1 MITEIPAAWIGFLQ
15 AYAGVLQV
23 MAVVTVILI
32 AISSIDDLFVD
43 ACFWIRALYR
53 RLVIRPRHDRLTPA
67 ELAACPEQPLAIMVP
82 AWREFD
88 VIEVMVENAVRS
100 FDYDNYTIFIG
111 TYANDPETRSLV
123 RRLAKRH
130 ARVVG
135 VDLAQNGPTSKAD
148 CLNGI
153 VSAIFQME
161 KTTGTSFAGM
171 ILHDCEDV
179 VHPLEL
185 RFFNYLLP
193 RKDLIQIPVVSL
205 ERGYGE
211 LIAGTY
217 MDEFAEWHGKDLVV
231 REAVAGAVPSAGVGT
246 CLSHKAM
253 VALSEDHMEPFNTR
267 SLTEDYDIA
276 ARLAKAGL
284 SSIIAIYPVNY
295 RVHRRSWLGLGP
307 SRTVTLRM
315 PLCVREY
322 FPNTFR
328 SAYRQKAR
336 WTLGISIQG
345 WAQLGWSKSGKANYF
360 LFRDRKA
367 LFTPSLALAGYFI
380 VINYFLLQMLGLVQ
394 AGQLAPIFPDNRWII
409 ALLAFNLLALVLRVG
424 QRAYFVGKIY
434 GVVHAVLSF
443 PRMVVGSV
451 INFAASVRA
460 IRLYA
465 AHLLFGTT
473 IAWDKTAHEFPTDA
487 ALAQDRRQLGAILLS
502 WRAITE
508 AELQDA
514 LAEQAQRPQR
524 LGRIL
529 LSNGVLDDETLA
541 EAISV
546 QTALPRAEVTQAG
559 VVANSDAMSRSLC
572 ITLRAIPVGQHAN
585 GATVL
590 AVSGPLTPE
599 EEATVSAS
607 FSAPVS
613 LVVAREGEI
622 DAGLRRLGGDRD
634 AFNEDNMDGGPNVPL
649 LGDLLIDGG
658 HIDAV
663 ELEAALR
670 GYQPDRDG
678 RLGEYLVEAR
688 FVTPEAM
695 ASTLSIQRTAFA
707 AGRIAA

>member
-1 MITEIPAAWIGFLQ
+1 MISTLSAEWIGFLQ
-15 AYAGVLQV
+15 TYATTLQV
-23 MAVVTVILI
+23 MAMVTVILI
-32 AISSIDDLFVD
+32 AVSSFDDLFVD
-43 ACFWIRALYR
+43 ACFWVRALYR

-67 ELAACPEQPLAIMVP
+67 ELAACPEQRLAIMVP

-100 FDYDNYTIFIG
+100 FDYDNYVIFIG

-123 RRLAKRH
+123 RRLARRH
-130 ARVVG
+130 RRVVG

-153 VSAIFQME
+153 VRAIFQME
-161 KTTGTSFAGM
+161 KTTGETFAGM

-185 RFFNYLLP
+185 KFFNYLLP

-211 LIAGTY
+211 FVAGTY

-253 VALSEDHMEPFNTR
+253 VALAEDHIEPFNIH

-276 ARLAKAGL
+276 TRLAKAGL
-284 SSIIAIYPVNY
+284 SSIIAVYPVNY
-295 RVHRRSWLGLGP
+295 RVNRRSWLGLGP
-307 SRTVTLRM
+307 SRTVSLRM

-345 WAQLGWSKSGKANYF
+345 WAQLGWSKSPTANYF

-380 VINYFLLQMLGLVQ
+380 VINYFLLERLGLVE
-394 AGQLAPIFPDNRWII
+394 AGALPPIFPDYGWIT
-409 ALLAFNLLALVLRVG
+409 ALLAFNLLALILRVG
-424 QRAYFVGKIY
+424 QRAFFVGRIY
-434 GVVHAVLSF
+434 GTVHAVLSF

-451 INFAASVRA
+451 INFAASMRA
-460 IRLYA
+460 VRLYVS
-465 AHLLFGTT
+465 HLVFRTPIT
-473 IAWDKTAHEFPTDA
+473 WDKTAHEFPTDA

-502 WRAITE
+502 WRAVTE

-514 LAEQAQRPQR
+514 LDEQAMRPRR

-529 LSNGVLDDETLA
+529 LAKGVLDDETLA
-541 EAISV
+541 EAMSV
-546 QTALPRAEVTQAG
+546 QTALPRADITSTGMETHSG
-559 VVANSDAMSRSLC
+559 VMPRGLCVA
-572 ITLRAIPVGQHAN
+572 LRAIPVGQQPN
-585 GATVL
+585 GAPVL
-590 AVSGPLTPE
+590 AVSGPLSAE
-599 EEATVSAS
+599 EEARASAS
-607 FSAPVS
+607 FNAPVS
-613 LVVAREGEI
+613 LVMARESEI
-622 DAGLRRLGGDRD
+622 VAGLRRLGGDPD
-634 AFNEDNMDGGPNVPL
+634 AFLDGPAIPL
-649 LGDLLIDGG
+649 IGDMLIDRGHITPTELDLL
-658 HIDAV
+658 
-663 ELEAALR
+663 LQS
-670 GYQPDRDG
+670 YQPDRDG
-678 RLGEYLVEAR
+678 RLGEYLVNQR
-688 FVTPEAM
+688 GVTPEAM
-695 ASTLSIQRTAFA
+695 VSTLNAQRLAFF
-707 AGRIAA
+707 AGRIPA

>member
-1 MITEIPAAWIGFLQ
+1 MFTDLSADWIGFLQ
-15 AYAGVLQV
+15 TYATTLQV
-23 MAVVTVILI
+23 MAMVTVALI
-32 AISSIDDLFVD
+32 TVSSFDDLFVD
-43 ACFWIRALYR
+43 ACFWTRALYR
-53 RLVIRPRHDRLTPA
+53 KLVIRPRHDRLTPA
-67 ELAACPEQPLAIMVP
+67 DLAARPEQRLAIMVP
-82 AWREFD
+82 AWREFE

-100 FDYDNYTIFIG
+100 FDYDNYVIFIG

-130 ARVVG
+130 GRVVG

-153 VSAIFQME
+153 VRAIFQME
-161 KTTGTSFAGM
+161 KATGDSFAGM

-185 RFFNYLLP
+185 KFFNYLLP

-211 LIAGTY
+211 FVAGTY

-231 REAVAGAVPSAGVGT
+231 RKAVARAVPSAGVGT
-246 CLSHKAM
+246 CLSHAAM
-253 VALSEDHMEPFNTR
+253 VILAEDHMEPFNIH

-284 SSIIAIYPVNY
+284 SSIIAVYPVNY
-295 RVHRRSWLGLGP
+295 RVNRRSWLGLGP
-307 SRTVTLRM
+307 SRTVSLRM

-345 WAQLGWSKSGKANYF
+345 WAQLGWSKSFKANYF

-380 VINYFLLQMLGLVQ
+380 VINYFLLELLGLVD
-394 AGQLAPIFPDNRWII
+394 AGELPPIFPDYRWITV
-409 ALLAFNLLALVLRVG
+409 LLAFNFLALVLRVV
-424 QRAYFVGKIY
+424 QRAWFVGRIY
-434 GVVHAVLSF
+434 GGVHAVLSF

-460 IRLYA
+460 IRLYVS
-465 AHLLFGTT
+465 HLIFRTPIT
-473 IAWDKTAHEFPTDA
+473 WDKTAHEFPSDA

-502 WRAITE
+502 WRAVTE

-514 LAEQAQRPQR
+514 LAEQALRPQR

-529 LSNGVLDDETLA
+529 LAKGLLDDETLA
-541 EAISV
+541 EAMSV
-546 QTALPRAEVTQAG
+546 QTALPRAEITAAG
-559 VVANSDAMSRSLC
+559 VDAHSDGMSKRLC
-572 ITLRAIPVGQHAN
+572 IELRAIPVGQQPN
-585 GATVL
+585 GAPVL
-590 AVSGPLTPE
+590 AVSGPFSAE
-599 EEATVSAS
+599 EEAKVSAT
-607 FSAPVS
+607 FDAPVS
-613 LVVAREGEI
+613 LVVARESEI
-622 DAGLRRLGGDRD
+622 VAGLRRLGGDPD
-634 AFNEDNMDGGPNVPL
+634 AFDRVAAPPL
-649 LGDLLIDGG
+649 LGDMLIGDG
-658 HIDAV
+658 HIAAD
-663 ELEAALR
+663 ELDRVLQ

-678 RLGEYLVEAR
+678 KLGEYLVHTRSVSNEAL
-688 FVTPEAM
+688 
-695 ASTLSIQRTAFA
+695 ASTLKAQRTALA
-707 AGRIAA
+707 AARKQAA

>member
-1 MITEIPAAWIGFLQ
+1 MISDISTDWIGVLQ
-15 AYAGVLQV
+15 TYAKTLQV

-32 AISSIDDLFVD
+32 ALSSLDDLFID
-43 ACFWIRALYR
+43 ACFWTRALYR

-67 ELAACPEQPLAIMVP
+67 DLAARPEQALAIMVP

-100 FDYDNYTIFIG
+100 FDYDNYVIFIG

-123 RRLAKRH
+123 RRLSKRH

-135 VDLAQNGPTSKAD
+135 VDLPQNGPTSKAD

-153 VSAIFQME
+153 VRAIVQRE
-161 KTTGTSFAGM
+161 KATNTTFAGM

-205 ERGYGE
+205 ERSYTE

-231 REAVAGAVPSAGVGT
+231 REAVARAVPSAGVGT

-253 VALSEDHMEPFNTR
+253 VVLAEDHNEPFNIH

-276 ARLAKAGL
+276 ARLAQEGL
-284 SSIIAIYPVNY
+284 SSIIAVYPVNY
-295 RVHRRSWLGLGP
+295 RVNRRSWFGLGP
-307 SRTVTLRM
+307 SRTVSLRM

-345 WAQLGWSKSGKANYF
+345 WAQLGWSKSPRANYF

-380 VINYFLLQMLGLVQ
+380 VINYFLLELLGLVR
-394 AGQLAPIFPDNRWII
+394 AGELAPIFPASRWITV
-409 ALLAFNLLALVLRVG
+409 LLAFNLLALILRVG
-424 QRAYFVGKIY
+424 QRAWFVGRIY
-434 GVVHAVLSF
+434 GGVHAVMSF

-460 IRLYA
+460 VRLYA
-465 AHLLFGTT
+465 SHLIFRTPIT
-473 IAWDKTAHEFPTDA
+473 WDKTAHEFPTDA

-508 AELQDA
+508 GELQDA

-529 LSNGVLDDETLA
+529 LSRGVLDDETLA

-546 QTALPRAEVTQAG
+546 QTALPRAEITPAG
-559 VVANSDAMSRSLC
+559 VEAHSDAMSKRLC
-572 ITLRAIPVGQHAN
+572 IELRAIPVGQQAN
-585 GATVL
+585 GAPVL
-590 AVSGPLTPE
+590 AVSGPLSAS
-599 EEATVSAS
+599 EEARASAS
-607 FSAPVS
+607 FGAPVS
-613 LVVAREGEI
+613 LVVARESEI
-622 DAGLRRLGGDRD
+622 VAGLRRLGGDRE
-634 AFNEDNMDGGPNVPL
+634 AFDRGAAIPL
-649 LGDLLIDGG
+649 LGDMLIDGG
-658 HIDAV
+658 HIAPA
-663 ELEAALR
+663 ELDTLLQR
-670 GYQPDRDG
+670 YQPDRDG
-678 RLGEYLVEAR
+678 KLGEYLVESR
-688 FVTPEAM
+688 GVTPEAM
-695 ASTLSIQRTAFA
+695 ASTLNAQRTAFVA
-707 AGRIAA
+707 VRIHA

>member
-1 MITEIPAAWIGFLQ
+1 MITEISAEWIGFLQ
-15 AYAGVLQV
+15 TYAGVLQV
-23 MAVVTVILI
+23 MAVVTVVLI

-53 RLVIRPRHDRLTPA
+53 RLVIQPRHDRLTPA
-67 ELAACPEQPLAIMVP
+67 ELAARPEQPLAIMVP

-161 KTTGTSFAGM
+161 KTTGTTFAGM

-231 REAVAGAVPSAGVGT
+231 REAVARAVPSAGVGT

-253 VALSEDHMEPFNTR
+253 VALAEDHMEPFNIR

-276 ARLAKAGL
+276 ARLAHEGL
-284 SSIIAIYPVNY
+284 SSIIAVYPVNY
-295 RVHRRSWLGLGP
+295 RVNRRSWLGLGP

-345 WAQLGWSKSGKANYF
+345 WAQLGWSKSAKANYF

-409 ALLAFNLLALVLRVG
+409 ALLAFNLLALVLRVV
-424 QRAYFVGKIY
+424 QRAWFVGKIY
-434 GVVHAVLSF
+434 GVVHAALSF

-460 IRLYA
+460 VRLYV
-465 AHLLFGTT
+465 AHLLFGTP
-473 IAWDKTAHEFPTDA
+473 IAWDKTAHEFPTDD

-508 AELQDA
+508 GELQDA
-514 LAEQAQRPQR
+514 LAEQAQRPQK

-529 LSNGVLDDETLA
+529 LSKGVLDDETLA
-541 EAISV
+541 EA
-546 QTALPRAEVTQAG
+546 
-559 VVANSDAMSRSLC
+559 
-572 ITLRAIPVGQHAN
+572 
-585 GATVL
+585 
-590 AVSGPLTPE
+590 
-599 EEATVSAS
+599 
-607 FSAPVS
+607 
-613 LVVAREGEI
+613 
-622 DAGLRRLGGDRD
+622 
-634 AFNEDNMDGGPNVPL
+634 
-649 LGDLLIDGG
+649 
-658 HIDAV
+658 
-663 ELEAALR
+663 
-670 GYQPDRDG
+670 
-678 RLGEYLVEAR
+678 
-688 FVTPEAM
+688 
-695 ASTLSIQRTAFA
+695 
-707 AGRIAA
+707 